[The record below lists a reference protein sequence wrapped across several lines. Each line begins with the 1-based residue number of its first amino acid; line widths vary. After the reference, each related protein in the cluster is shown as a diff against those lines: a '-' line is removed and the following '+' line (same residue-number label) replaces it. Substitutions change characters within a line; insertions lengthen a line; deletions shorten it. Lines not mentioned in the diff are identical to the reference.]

1 MRLSVL
7 VLAVTLGVVS
17 TPVLAQERDVW
28 GERGERLFFEQGC
41 FGCHTVGKVGTPIGP
56 DLSQVGEKHPP
67 SYLVGWLRD
76 PAMQKPK
83 AHMPKIELNED
94 EIRALAAHLSALR

>member
-7 VLAVTLGVVS
+7 VLAVTLGVVGA
-17 TPVLAQERDVW
+17 PALAEERDVW
-28 GERGERLFFEQGC
+28 VERGQRLFFEQGC

-56 DLSQVGEKHPP
+56 DLSQVGAKYPP

-76 PAMQKPK
+76 PTTQEPK
-83 AHMPKIELNED
+83 AHMPKIELGED
-94 EIRALAAHLSALR
+94 EIRALAAYLSTLR